1 MGDVVPEG
9 GGRNREIMLP
19 TSHKM
24 AMSNGGC
31 WSILTLLEH
40 AGQAKTIGNIKQVI
54 LELKHDGFYESNS
67 AL

>member
-24 AMSNGGC
+24 AMSNGGG
-31 WSILTLLEH
+31 WSTFTQLEH
-40 AGQAKTIGNIKQVI
+40 AGQAKMIGNIKQVI
-54 LELKHDGFYESNS
+54 LEIK
-67 AL
+67 A